1 VVADTTIDRRTEMGK
16 IVISENVSLDG
27 VVQDPTG
34 EEGFRHGGWFAQV
47 GSNDREGFYK
57 AALDEVL
64 RAEALLVGRRS
75 YEFLAARW
83 PSRTGELADRMN
95 SIPKYVV
102 SSTLE
107 DPGWNNSTVV
117 KGDAVNEVSNLK
129 ERLNG
134 EIVVPA
140 SLQLVRTLIEKDLVN
155 ELRLMVYPFVLG
167 AGERLFGETSD
178 KVPLRLVANRT
189 VGDSLPYV
197 TYQVVR
203 AA

>member
-1 VVADTTIDRRTEMGK
+1 MGK
-16 IVISENVSLDG
+16 IVISENVTLDG
-27 VVQDPTG
+27 VVQDPAG
-34 EEGFRHGGWFAQV
+34 DEGFRHGGWFAQV
-47 GSNDREGFYK
+47 SDNDRAGFYE
-57 AALDEVL
+57 AALEEVL
-64 RAEALLVGRRS
+64 RAEALLQGRRT

-95 SIPKYVV
+95 TIPKYVL

-107 DPGWNNSTVV
+107 DPGWNNSTVL
-117 KGDAVNEVSNLK
+117 KGDAVNEVSKLK
-129 ERLNG
+129 QRLNG
-134 EIVVPA
+134 EIVIA
-140 SLQLVRTLIEKDLVN
+140 GSRQLVRTLIDNDLAD

-197 TYQVVR
+197 TYQVIR

>member
-1 VVADTTIDRRTEMGK
+1 MGK
-16 IVISENVSLDG
+16 IVISANVTLDG

-107 DPGWNNSTVV
+107 DPSWNNSTVV

-140 SLQLVRTLIEKDLVN
+140 SLQLVRTLIEKDLVD

-189 VGDSLPYV
+189 VGDSLPYL

>member
-1 VVADTTIDRRTEMGK
+1 MGK
-16 IVISENVSLDG
+16 IVISQNVTLDG

-34 EEGFRHGGWFAQV
+34 EEGFRHGGWFTQV
-47 GSNDREGFYK
+47 ESNDRAGFYQ

-64 RAEALLVGRRS
+64 RAEALLVGRRT

-95 SIPKYVV
+95 SIPKYVL
-102 SSTLE
+102 STTLD
-107 DPGWNNSTVV
+107 DPAWNNSTVV
-117 KGDAVNEVSNLK
+117 RGDAVNEVSNLK
-129 ERLNG
+129 QRLNG
-134 EIVVPA
+134 EIVVPG
-140 SLQLVRTLIEKDLVN
+140 SRQLVRTLIGNDLAD
-155 ELRLMVYPFVLG
+155 ELRLMIYPFVLG

-178 KVPLRLVANRT
+178 KAPLRLVANRT